1 MLWKKRWCRT
11 KKYPLLDFIVILLW
25 PEALEDPHMTILK
38 LGELFCMLC
47 WMVHGRMR
55 IKKEAW
61 FGVKG
66 MANLYIT
73 VCLRKQS
80 MNFFEVSKNE
90 YKAANSNDARKLRGL
105 LVARSVVLVFLQKK
119 GQILEV
125 RPQNYE
131 NATIYVVQRIR
142 NMGYTTT
149 YTQHCGRVT
158 RFKRNG
164 PKRLLSFRFLN
175 LMSPKRHINILLAS
189 L

>member
-1 MLWKKRWCRT
+1 MSIRRQIQMT
-11 KKYPLLDFIVILLW
+11 QGNY
-25 PEALEDPHMTILK
+25 EDYWLP
-38 LGELFCMLC
+38 GALC
-47 WMVHGRMR
+47 W
-55 IKKEAW
+55 
-61 FGVKG
+61 
-66 MANLYIT
+66 
-73 VCLRKQS
+73 
-80 MNFFEVSKNE
+80 FFCK
-90 YKAANSNDARKLRGL
+90 
-105 LVARSVVLVFLQKK
+105 KK

>member
-1 MLWKKRWCRT
+1 
-11 KKYPLLDFIVILLW
+11 
-25 PEALEDPHMTILK
+25 MTILK

-119 GQILEV
+119 GTNFRSSTPKLWKCNDICSTAHQKHGIYNNLYTALREGDTV
-125 RPQNYE
+125 QAQWPQK
-131 NATIYVVQRIR
+131 IVVVPFSQ
-142 NMGYTTT
+142 
-149 YTQHCGRVT
+149 
-158 RFKRNG
+158 
-164 PKRLLSFRFLN
+164 LDES
-175 LMSPKRHINILLAS
+175 
-189 L
+189 